1 MEDGLTR
8 QDDYMVY
15 AILYAN
21 AKIIGDITKE
31 NKVGV
36 R

>member
-15 AILYAN
+15 AILYA
-21 AKIIGDITKE
+21 KIIGDITKE